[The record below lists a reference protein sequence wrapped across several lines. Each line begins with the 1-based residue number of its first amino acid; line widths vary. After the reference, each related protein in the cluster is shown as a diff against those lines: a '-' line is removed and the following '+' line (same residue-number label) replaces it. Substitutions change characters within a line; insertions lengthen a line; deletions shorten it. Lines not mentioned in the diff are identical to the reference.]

1 MSETRSSSEKYL
13 LFFQRSFNL
22 VSLSPI
28 SLSALN
34 LVTDHKGTIN
44 CMQPHIESC
53 IIAEYSAGDIFA
65 NQLRRLNF

>member
-1 MSETRSSSEKYL
+1 MTVA
-13 LFFQRSFNL
+13 F
-22 VSLSPI
+22 VSMMEDI
-28 SLSALN
+28 
-34 LVTDHKGTIN
+34 VDQIN